1 MRLFLAVPLSLAMI
15 LALYQAPLL
24 HRHDRHDGG
33 PSGPSGHDKPDRRHS
48 HADAPFV
55 HSHGIASPARV
66 PLQGGSG
73 PSISEA
79 EHDGKSLDVFR
90 LIAQNNPVQNF
101 VLTQNIAVAAEA
113 YSGYAH
119 REPPTRTHDPPV
131 LGLFRP
137 RAPPL

>member
-33 PSGPSGHDKPDRRHS
+33 PSGHAKPDRRHS

-79 EHDGKSLDVFR
+79 EHNGKSLDVFR

>member
-1 MRLFLAVPLSLAMI
+1 MRLFLAIPLSLVMI

-24 HRHDRHDGG
+24 HRHDRGAG
-33 PSGPSGHDKPDRRHS
+33 GPSGHDHS

-55 HSHGIASPARV
+55 HSHGVDSPVRV

-73 PSISEA
+73 PSLSEA

-90 LIAQNNPVQNF
+90 LIERNNPAQSFVLAQN
-101 VLTQNIAVAAEA
+101 LAVTAEP
-113 YSGYAH
+113 YSGTVS
-119 REPPTRTHDPPV
+119 REPAPGIHDPPL
-131 LGLFRP
+131 LGLFSP